1 MGIIFPPARAQPF
14 HAAGASIHPELYNA
28 SQSGLQGTSI
38 SLKSFPG
45 TVPGI
50 RRVVTSGYCVRISAS
65 LFTSVT
71 SQWSTLATQFSNGV
85 DTILDFVEH
94 GPLPMHLTEAE
105 IMGQVQRLVE
115 EGQDYVQSNAP
126 TLATQV
132 LSNAGTVADVFAVL
146 ALALFSTIFFLASGG
161 RMWRWFINEL
171 PTRMRPRV
179 HMAAGAG

>member
-1 MGIIFPPARAQPF
+1 MVHGGVGAWLLLGIFIIIALIVYITAQIVPVFIGLFIALVFTSLLQPLVNLFARIMPRYPATFLALLTTMGVV
-14 HAAGASIHPELYNA
+14 AGLVFY
-28 SQSGLQGTSI
+28 
-38 SLKSFPG
+38 
-45 TVPGI
+45 
-50 RRVVTSGYCVRISAS
+50 VV
-65 LFTSVT
+65 TSVT

-146 ALALFSTIFFLASGG
+146 ALALFSKIG
-161 RMWRWFINEL
+161 RAH
-171 PTRMRPRV
+171 V
-179 HMAAGAG
+179 